1 MSTSNKSIR
10 IDDASSTVTYVGEA
24 AISVSES
31 SAFWRIKRLTTTG
44 TVLDIKW
51 ADGNDEFDNVWT
63 DRAGLTYV

>member
-1 MSTSNKSIR
+1 
-10 IDDASSTVTYVGEA
+10 VGEA

-63 DRAGLTYV
+63 DRAGLTYA